1 MLTNAAVKAARP
13 RAAAFK
19 IYDEGGLHLYVAP
32 NGRRSFRMRY
42 RLAGREQ
49 LLTFGTWPDVSLAEA
64 RERCE
69 AARDALRAGED
80 PRAQPHS
87 APPAAET
94 FEQIARRW
102 HARTLPR
109 WTPVHAGDVLAS
121 LTRDVFPAIGAMPI
135 GAITTPVVLAALHE
149 VEARGRLETARRVRQ
164 RISAVFAHARAEG
177 IVDADPAAIV
187 ARALAPTPAQRHHPA
202 LLDIADA
209 RALLAAVEQ
218 VGAAPAAKLASRFL
232 ALTAVR
238 LAAVRGARWDEIED
252 LDGAAPRWRVPATR
266 MKMRRARKADRAN
279 DHIVPLAPAAV
290 AVLRAAWPLSTG
302 AGLIFPG
309 RGATRPLGEGA
320 LGELYD
326 RAGYAGR
333 HVPHGWRATF
343 STAMNRTGNFDAELI
358 ERALAHAPKDRIRAA
373 YDRDDHLDRRR
384 ALFHA
389 WAVLLTED

>member
-42 RLAGREQ
+42 RLGGREQ
-49 LLTFGTWPDVSLAEA
+49 LLTFGTWPEVSLAEA
-64 RERCE
+64 RERCQ
-69 AARDALRAGED
+69 AARDALRAGAD
-80 PRAQPHS
+80 PRAQPSS
-87 APPAAET
+87 APAPET

-109 WTPVHAGDVLAS
+109 WTPVHAADVLAS

-135 GAITTPVVLAALHE
+135 GAITTPVVLAALRE

-209 RALLAAVEQ
+209 RALLAAVEHAA
-218 VGAAPAAKLASRFL
+218 AAPAVRLASRFL

-252 LDGAAPRWRVPATR
+252 LDGDAPRWRVPAAR
-266 MKMRRARKADRAN
+266 MKMRRARKVDRGN

-290 AVLRAAWPLSTG
+290 AVLRAARPLSTG

-309 RGATRPLGEGA
+309 RGAARPLGEGT

-343 STAMNRTGNFDAELI
+343 STVMNRTGDFDAELI

-373 YDRDDHLDRRR
+373 YDRDDRLDRRR
-384 ALFHA
+384 ALFRA
-389 WAVLLTED
+389 WAALLTED